1 MGSRPNWYQIG
12 NKKCYLPPKLLIF
25 FRNLRY
31 LCQQTGKCLL
41 RHLNV
46 YFRVQ
51 NILQKG
57 DPIELNFEDLET
69 QKWNLPTDRAQ
80 KLVEKNWAIYLIIM
94 FTPTVMT
101 IRMSKVAHFLYL
113 LLMAAES

>member
-1 MGSRPNWYQIG
+1 MGSGPSGIKLGTKNVIYHQSYQFSLE
-12 NKKCYLPPKLLIF
+12 K
-25 FRNLRY
+25 RY

-41 RHLNV
+41 RHLNL

-69 QKWNLPTDRAQ
+69 QKWNIPTDRAQ

-101 IRMSKVAHFLYL
+101 IRMLKVAHFLYF